1 MNAPTTTM
9 LAYIPSPPQ
18 GVWEIGPFPL
28 RAYALCII
36 AGIIIAVWWGNRRW
50 VARGGQEGEVLDVAI
65 WAVPFGLLGGRLYH
79 LITDWKTYF
88 GADAPKDPLDALR
101 IWDGGLGI
109 WGAVALGAVGAWI
122 GARRRG
128 IRLPA
133 FGDAIAP
140 PILLAQAI
148 GRLGNY
154 FNQELYG
161 RETTLPWGL
170 EIYERVN
177 KAGYANAGLIDGK
190 SNGVV
195 VAVVQPTFL
204 YELLWNVLIV
214 ILLVVI
220 DRRFRIGHGR
230 LFALYIAGYCL
241 GRFFIEMLRDDRAA
255 VANYIA
261 GIRPNLFTAALVFVC
276 AIVYF
281 VVAPKGREQGL
292 EMYHPE
298 RAAELEEQG
307 VAGYVD
313 DWYDEDFDDL
323 DAVEGE
329 QPPAEVDTLDALD
342 AEADNIETTRVP
354 AAPAAVKTADDE
366 PTVDEPADEAAADE
380 SSPEDDSAA
389 DADAVEPVVPVVDD
403 AAVVETEI
411 AEPEAEEAEVVPE
424 AAESEV
430 AEPDEAGSAEVA
442 ELEVAEQEIT
452 ESETGDDEPAV
463 AEAPATEAAGGA
475 PVEAAADE
483 AGSVVETEDADGG
496 VADPGAAPADV
507 VESEDTASSVVE
519 SEDEAS
525 DVAETEDAD
534 GGVADSEAAPAEVVE
549 SVDTAS
555 SVAESE
561 DTASVVVES
570 EDEATGSP
578 DSEDEASGVVES
590 EDEGTGVVESEDT
603 ATGIVEPEDTA
614 TDAANSEDAATDAA
628 DADPGPSDAATD
640 DAATADVEAGDVH
653 GGDAD
658 SPVADP
664 AVTRATDVGGTG
676 AASSLRRR
684 VASRF
689 GRRRRRS

>member
-1 MNAPTTTM
+1 MVNAPTTTM

-18 GVWEIGPFPL
+18 GVWDLGPFPL

-36 AGIIIAVWWGNRRW
+36 AGIIVAVWWGNRRW
-50 VARGGQEGEVLDVAI
+50 IARGGQEGEVLDVAI

-88 GADAPKDPLDALR
+88 GADAPKEPLDALR

-214 ILLVVI
+214 ILLVII

-313 DWYDEDFDDL
+313 DWYDEDVDDL
-323 DAVEGE
+323 DAVEDDE
-329 QPPAEVDTLDALD
+329 PPADVDTLDALD
-342 AEADNIETTRVP
+342 AEADKVETSSVP
-354 AAPAAVKTADDE
+354 TAPAAVEDDATADAEDGASVDAAADDE
-366 PTVDEPADEAAADE
+366 TEDVVAAD
-380 SSPEDDSAA
+380 
-389 DADAVEPVVPVVDD
+389 
-403 AAVVETEI
+403 
-411 AEPEAEEAEVVPE
+411 
-424 AAESEV
+424 
-430 AEPDEAGSAEVA
+430 
-442 ELEVAEQEIT
+442 
-452 ESETGDDEPAV
+452 
-463 AEAPATEAAGGA
+463 
-475 PVEAAADE
+475 
-483 AGSVVETEDADGG
+483 
-496 VADPGAAPADV
+496 
-507 VESEDTASSVVE
+507 VESEDA
-519 SEDEAS
+519 AGN
-525 DVAETEDAD
+525 AE
-534 GGVADSEAAPAEVVE
+534 P
-549 SVDTAS
+549 
-555 SVAESE
+555 
-561 DTASVVVES
+561 
-570 EDEATGSP
+570 
-578 DSEDEASGVVES
+578 
-590 EDEGTGVVESEDT
+590 
-603 ATGIVEPEDTA
+603 
-614 TDAANSEDAATDAA
+614 EDAATAVAEPEDEAPGVLESEDATTGTAEPEDATTGSA
-628 DADPGPSDAATD
+628 DADPEPSDAQT
-640 DAATADVEAGDVH
+640 
-653 GGDAD
+653 GDAEL
-658 SPVADP
+658 PNADQ
-664 AVTRATDVGGTG
+664 ADAKAADAGETD

-689 GRRRRRS
+689 RRRRS

>member
-1 MNAPTTTM
+1 VNAPTTTM

-18 GVWEIGPFPL
+18 GVWDLGPFPL

-36 AGIIIAVWWGNRRW
+36 AGIIVAVWWGNRRW

-88 GADAPKDPLDALR
+88 GADAPKEPLDALR

-177 KAGYANAGLIDGK
+177 KAGYADAGLIDGK

-214 ILLVVI
+214 VLLVVI
-220 DRRFRIGHGR
+220 DRKFRIGHGR

-255 VANYIA
+255 VANDIA

-313 DWYDEDFDDL
+313 DWYDEDFDEL
-323 DAVEGE
+323 DAAEGQE
-329 QPPAEVDTLDALD
+329 PPAEVDTLDALD
-342 AEADNIETTRVP
+342 AEADKVETTRVAAEP
-354 AAPAAVKTADDE
+354 AAAAKVSDDE
-366 PTVDEPADEAAADE
+366 PAA
-380 SSPEDDSAA
+380 
-389 DADAVEPVVPVVDD
+389 EPVVDETAAGETETEEPVTEEAE
-403 AAVVETEI
+403 AATGAVETEAVDSDAGESGAPESADAGVAEPEVAEPEV
-411 AEPEAEEAEVVPE
+411 AEPEAEDDATTDVEATDTEAVDAATAN
-424 AAESEV
+424 AAED
-430 AEPDEAGSAEVA
+430 DEA
-442 ELEVAEQEIT
+442 
-452 ESETGDDEPAV
+452 D
-463 AEAPATEAAGGA
+463 
-475 PVEAAADE
+475 
-483 AGSVVETEDADGG
+483 SVVENED
-496 VADPGAAPADV
+496 PASQV
-507 VESEDTASSVVE
+507 VESED
-519 SEDEAS
+519 
-525 DVAETEDAD
+525 
-534 GGVADSEAAPAEVVE
+534 AA
-549 SVDTAS
+549 TG
-555 SVAESE
+555 VAESE
-561 DTASVVVES
+561 AQ
-570 EDEATGSP
+570 A
-578 DSEDEASGVVES
+578 
-590 EDEGTGVVESEDT
+590 TGVVESDPESS
-603 ATGIVEPEDTA
+603 AVETDAPAAGDAESSAADSADVQA
-614 TDAANSEDAATDAA
+614 TDAGQA
-628 DADPGPSDAATD
+628 DAS
-640 DAATADVEAGDVH
+640 
-653 GGDAD
+653 
-658 SPVADP
+658 
-664 AVTRATDVGGTG
+664 
-676 AASSLRRR
+676 SSLRRR

-689 GRRRRRS
+689 GRRRRP

>member
-1 MNAPTTTM
+1 M

-18 GVWEIGPFPL
+18 GVWDLGPFPL

-36 AGIIIAVWWGNRRW
+36 AGIIVAVWWGNRRW

-88 GADAPKDPLDALR
+88 GADAPKEPLDALR

-177 KAGYANAGLIDGK
+177 KAGYADAGLIDGK

-214 ILLVVI
+214 VLLVVI
-220 DRRFRIGHGR
+220 DRKFRIGHGR

-255 VANYIA
+255 VANDIA

-313 DWYDEDFDDL
+313 DWYDEDFDEL
-323 DAVEGE
+323 DAAEGQE
-329 QPPAEVDTLDALD
+329 PPAEVDTLDALD
-342 AEADNIETTRVP
+342 AEADKVETTRVAAEP
-354 AAPAAVKTADDE
+354 AAAAKVSDDE
-366 PTVDEPADEAAADE
+366 PAA
-380 SSPEDDSAA
+380 
-389 DADAVEPVVPVVDD
+389 EPVVDETAAGETETEEPVTEEAE
-403 AAVVETEI
+403 AATGAVETEAVDSDAGESGAPESADAGVAEPEVAEPEV
-411 AEPEAEEAEVVPE
+411 AEPEAEDDATTDAEATDTEAVDAATAN
-424 AAESEV
+424 AAED
-430 AEPDEAGSAEVA
+430 DEA
-442 ELEVAEQEIT
+442 
-452 ESETGDDEPAV
+452 D
-463 AEAPATEAAGGA
+463 
-475 PVEAAADE
+475 
-483 AGSVVETEDADGG
+483 SVVENED
-496 VADPGAAPADV
+496 PASQV
-507 VESEDTASSVVE
+507 VESEDAT
-519 SEDEAS
+519 
-525 DVAETEDAD
+525 T
-534 GGVADSEAAPAEVVE
+534 G
-549 SVDTAS
+549 
-555 SVAESE
+555 VAESE
-561 DTASVVVES
+561 EQA
-570 EDEATGSP
+570 
-578 DSEDEASGVVES
+578 
-590 EDEGTGVVESEDT
+590 TGVVESDPESSAVETD
-603 ATGIVEPEDTA
+603 APETGDAESSAADSADVQA
-614 TDAANSEDAATDAA
+614 TDAGQA
-628 DADPGPSDAATD
+628 DAS
-640 DAATADVEAGDVH
+640 
-653 GGDAD
+653 
-658 SPVADP
+658 
-664 AVTRATDVGGTG
+664 
-676 AASSLRRR
+676 SSLRRR

-689 GRRRRRS
+689 GRRRRP

>member
-18 GVWEIGPFPL
+18 GVWDLGPFPL

-36 AGIIIAVWWGNRRW
+36 AGIIVAVWWGNRRW

-88 GADAPKDPLDALR
+88 GADAPKEPLDALR

-177 KAGYANAGLIDGK
+177 KAGYADAGLIDGK

-214 ILLVVI
+214 VLLVVI
-220 DRRFRIGHGR
+220 DRKFRIGHGR

-255 VANYIA
+255 VANDIA

-313 DWYDEDFDDL
+313 DWYDEDFDEL
-323 DAVEGE
+323 DAAEGQE
-329 QPPAEVDTLDALD
+329 PPAEVDTLDALD
-342 AEADNIETTRVP
+342 AEADKVETTRVAAEP
-354 AAPAAVKTADDE
+354 AAAAKVSDDE
-366 PTVDEPADEAAADE
+366 PAA
-380 SSPEDDSAA
+380 
-389 DADAVEPVVPVVDD
+389 EPVVDETAAGETETEEPVTEEAE
-403 AAVVETEI
+403 AATGAVETEAVDSDAGESGAPESADAGVAEPEVAEPEV
-411 AEPEAEEAEVVPE
+411 AEPEAEDDATTDAEATDTEAVDAATAN
-424 AAESEV
+424 AAED
-430 AEPDEAGSAEVA
+430 DEA
-442 ELEVAEQEIT
+442 
-452 ESETGDDEPAV
+452 D
-463 AEAPATEAAGGA
+463 
-475 PVEAAADE
+475 
-483 AGSVVETEDADGG
+483 SVVENED
-496 VADPGAAPADV
+496 PASQV
-507 VESEDTASSVVE
+507 VESEDAT
-519 SEDEAS
+519 
-525 DVAETEDAD
+525 T
-534 GGVADSEAAPAEVVE
+534 G
-549 SVDTAS
+549 
-555 SVAESE
+555 VAESE
-561 DTASVVVES
+561 EQA
-570 EDEATGSP
+570 
-578 DSEDEASGVVES
+578 
-590 EDEGTGVVESEDT
+590 TGVVESDPESSAVETD
-603 ATGIVEPEDTA
+603 APETGDAESSAADSADVQA
-614 TDAANSEDAATDAA
+614 TDAGQA
-628 DADPGPSDAATD
+628 DAS
-640 DAATADVEAGDVH
+640 
-653 GGDAD
+653 
-658 SPVADP
+658 
-664 AVTRATDVGGTG
+664 
-676 AASSLRRR
+676 SSLRRR

-689 GRRRRRS
+689 GRRRRP

>member
-1 MNAPTTTM
+1 M

-18 GVWEIGPFPL
+18 GVWDLGPFPL

-36 AGIIIAVWWGNRRW
+36 AGIIVAVWWGNRRW
-50 VARGGQEGEVLDVAI
+50 IARGGQEGEVLDVAI

-88 GADAPKDPLDALR
+88 GADAPKEPIDALR

-170 EIYERVN
+170 KIYERVN
-177 KAGYANAGLIDGK
+177 EAGYSDAGLIDGK

-195 VAVVQPTFL
+195 VAIVQPTFL

-214 ILLVVI
+214 VLLVVI
-220 DRRFRIGHGR
+220 DRKFRIGHGR

-255 VANYIA
+255 VANDIA
-261 GIRPNLFTAALVFVC
+261 GIRPNLFTAALVFLC

-313 DWYDEDFDDL
+313 DWYDEDLEDL
-323 DAVEGE
+323 DGKKVEPAAGSTTLDVLDDE
-329 QPPAEVDTLDALD
+329 IAEEAKEAEAAEDAETTETTGSAEPAAAEV
-342 AEADNIETTRVP
+342 ET
-354 AAPAAVKTADDE
+354 AQDGESD
-366 PTVDEPADEAAADE
+366 DEAA
-380 SSPEDDSAA
+380 ED
-389 DADAVEPVVPVVDD
+389 VEPSAVD
-403 AAVVETEI
+403 AAQADTET
-411 AEPEAEEAEVVPE
+411 ADGDDTE
-424 AAESEV
+424 AAESAVDESAV
-430 AEPDEAGSAEVA
+430 EESALADTDAESADVQPTGDTAPRTAEPDTPASDTVDSEADGSDAEESGTVESHTAESDTVESDAGESDAPESETEAADAEVA
-442 ELEVAEQEIT
+442 DSEVTDSEVTDSETTGSGVT
-452 ESETGDDEPAV
+452 ESEV
-463 AEAPATEAAGGA
+463 
-475 PVEAAADE
+475 
-483 AGSVVETEDADGG
+483 GG
-496 VADPGAAPADV
+496 VA
-507 VESEDTASSVVE
+507 ESEDA
-519 SEDEAS
+519 AS
-525 DVAETEDAD
+525 DVAENDVTSSAAETGDA
-534 GGVADSEAAPAEVVE
+534 GSAAP
-549 SVDTAS
+549 
-555 SVAESE
+555 
-561 DTASVVVES
+561 
-570 EDEATGSP
+570 DE
-578 DSEDEASGVVES
+578 
-590 EDEGTGVVESEDT
+590 
-603 ATGIVEPEDTA
+603 
-614 TDAANSEDAATDAA
+614 
-628 DADPGPSDAATD
+628 
-640 DAATADVEAGDVH
+640 ADVEAT
-653 GGDAD
+653 DAD
-658 SPVADP
+658 RPDAGE
-664 AVTRATDVGGTG
+664 TDST
-676 AASSLRRR
+676 SSFRRR

-689 GRRRRRS
+689 GRRRRP

>member
-18 GVWEIGPFPL
+18 GVWDLGPFPL

-36 AGIIIAVWWGNRRW
+36 AGIIVAVWWGNRRW

-88 GADAPKDPLDALR
+88 GADAPKEPLDALR

-177 KAGYANAGLIDGK
+177 KAGYADAGLIDGK

-214 ILLVVI
+214 VLLVVI
-220 DRRFRIGHGR
+220 DRKFRIGHGR

-255 VANYIA
+255 VANDIA

-313 DWYDEDFDDL
+313 DWYDEDFDEL
-323 DAVEGE
+323 DAAEE
-329 QPPAEVDTLDALD
+329 QEPPAEVDTLDALD
-342 AEADNIETTRVP
+342 AEADKVETTRVAAEP
-354 AAPAAVKTADDE
+354 AAAAKVSDDE
-366 PTVDEPADEAAADE
+366 PAA
-380 SSPEDDSAA
+380 
-389 DADAVEPVVPVVDD
+389 EPVVDET
-403 AAVVETEI
+403 AAGETETEEPVTEEAEAASGTAETEAVESDAGESDAPESADAGVAEPEVAGPEVAEPEV
-411 AEPEAEEAEVVPE
+411 AEPEAEDDATTDVEAT
-424 AAESEV
+424 
-430 AEPDEAGSAEVA
+430 D
-442 ELEVAEQEIT
+442 
-452 ESETGDDEPAV
+452 
-463 AEAPATEAAGGA
+463 TEAAD
-475 PVEAAADE
+475 AATANAAEDDE
-483 AGSVVETEDADGG
+483 ADSVVENEDPASQVVDSEDAATG
-496 VADPGAAPADV
+496 
-507 VESEDTASSVVE
+507 
-519 SEDEAS
+519 
-525 DVAETEDAD
+525 
-534 GGVADSEAAPAEVVE
+534 
-549 SVDTAS
+549 
-555 SVAESE
+555 VAESE
-561 DTASVVVES
+561 EQA
-570 EDEATGSP
+570 
-578 DSEDEASGVVES
+578 
-590 EDEGTGVVESEDT
+590 TGVVESDPESS
-603 ATGIVEPEDTA
+603 AVETDAPAAGDAESSAADSADVQA
-614 TDAANSEDAATDAA
+614 TDAGKVDA
-628 DADPGPSDAATD
+628 S
-640 DAATADVEAGDVH
+640 
-653 GGDAD
+653 
-658 SPVADP
+658 
-664 AVTRATDVGGTG
+664 
-676 AASSLRRR
+676 SSLRRR

-689 GRRRRRS
+689 GRRRRP

>member
-1 MNAPTTTM
+1 VNAPTTTM

-18 GVWEIGPFPL
+18 GVWDLGPFPL

-36 AGIIIAVWWGNRRW
+36 AGIIVAVWWGNRRW

-88 GADAPKDPLDALR
+88 GADAPKEPLDALR

-177 KAGYANAGLIDGK
+177 KAGYADAGLIDGK

-214 ILLVVI
+214 VLLVVI
-220 DRRFRIGHGR
+220 DRKFRIGHGR

-255 VANYIA
+255 VANDIA

-313 DWYDEDFDDL
+313 DWYDEDFDEL
-323 DAVEGE
+323 DAAEGQE
-329 QPPAEVDTLDALD
+329 PPAEVDTLDALD
-342 AEADNIETTRVP
+342 AEADKVETTRVAAEP
-354 AAPAAVKTADDE
+354 AAAAKVSDDE
-366 PTVDEPADEAAADE
+366 PAA
-380 SSPEDDSAA
+380 
-389 DADAVEPVVPVVDD
+389 EPVVDETAAGETETEEPVTEEAE
-403 AAVVETEI
+403 AATGAVETEAVDSDAGESGAPESADAGVAEPEVAEPEV
-411 AEPEAEEAEVVPE
+411 AEPEAEDDATTDVEATDTEAVDAATAN
-424 AAESEV
+424 AAED
-430 AEPDEAGSAEVA
+430 DEA
-442 ELEVAEQEIT
+442 
-452 ESETGDDEPAV
+452 D
-463 AEAPATEAAGGA
+463 
-475 PVEAAADE
+475 
-483 AGSVVETEDADGG
+483 SVVENED
-496 VADPGAAPADV
+496 PASQV
-507 VESEDTASSVVE
+507 VESED
-519 SEDEAS
+519 
-525 DVAETEDAD
+525 
-534 GGVADSEAAPAEVVE
+534 AA
-549 SVDTAS
+549 TG
-555 SVAESE
+555 VAESE
-561 DTASVVVES
+561 AQ
-570 EDEATGSP
+570 A
-578 DSEDEASGVVES
+578 
-590 EDEGTGVVESEDT
+590 TGVVESDPESS
-603 ATGIVEPEDTA
+603 AVETDAPAAGDAESAAADSADVQA
-614 TDAANSEDAATDAA
+614 TDAGQA
-628 DADPGPSDAATD
+628 DAS
-640 DAATADVEAGDVH
+640 
-653 GGDAD
+653 
-658 SPVADP
+658 
-664 AVTRATDVGGTG
+664 
-676 AASSLRRR
+676 SSLRRR

-689 GRRRRRS
+689 GRRRRP

>member
-1 MNAPTTTM
+1 M

-18 GVWEIGPFPL
+18 GVWDLGPFPL

-36 AGIIIAVWWGNRRW
+36 AGIIVAVWWGNRRW

-88 GADAPKDPLDALR
+88 GADAPKEPLDALR

-177 KAGYANAGLIDGK
+177 KAGYADAGLIDGK

-214 ILLVVI
+214 VLLVVI
-220 DRRFRIGHGR
+220 DRKFRIGHGR

-255 VANYIA
+255 VANDIA

-313 DWYDEDFDDL
+313 DWYDEDFDEL
-323 DAVEGE
+323 DAAEGQE
-329 QPPAEVDTLDALD
+329 PPAEVDTLDALD
-342 AEADNIETTRVP
+342 AEADKVETTRVAAEP
-354 AAPAAVKTADDE
+354 AAAAKVSDDE
-366 PTVDEPADEAAADE
+366 PAA
-380 SSPEDDSAA
+380 
-389 DADAVEPVVPVVDD
+389 EPVVDETAAGETETEEPVTEEAE
-403 AAVVETEI
+403 AATGAVETEAVDSDAGESGAPESADAGVAEPEVAEPEV
-411 AEPEAEEAEVVPE
+411 AEPEAEDDATTDVEATDTEAVDAATAN
-424 AAESEV
+424 AAED
-430 AEPDEAGSAEVA
+430 DEA
-442 ELEVAEQEIT
+442 
-452 ESETGDDEPAV
+452 D
-463 AEAPATEAAGGA
+463 
-475 PVEAAADE
+475 
-483 AGSVVETEDADGG
+483 SVVENED
-496 VADPGAAPADV
+496 PASRV
-507 VESEDTASSVVE
+507 VESED
-519 SEDEAS
+519 
-525 DVAETEDAD
+525 
-534 GGVADSEAAPAEVVE
+534 AA
-549 SVDTAS
+549 TG
-555 SVAESE
+555 VAESE
-561 DTASVVVES
+561 AQ
-570 EDEATGSP
+570 A
-578 DSEDEASGVVES
+578 
-590 EDEGTGVVESEDT
+590 TGVVESDPESS
-603 ATGIVEPEDTA
+603 AVETDAPAAGDAESSAADSADVQA
-614 TDAANSEDAATDAA
+614 TDAGQA
-628 DADPGPSDAATD
+628 DAS
-640 DAATADVEAGDVH
+640 
-653 GGDAD
+653 
-658 SPVADP
+658 
-664 AVTRATDVGGTG
+664 
-676 AASSLRRR
+676 SSLRRR

-689 GRRRRRS
+689 GRRRRP